1 MVFVQE
7 KRKSGNKS
15 TALEHLPRDGPLEN
29 LRRGGEGQK
38 KIAQGKITEQ
48 KILARQLILKQ
59 YSCYGLKKNSYQEFD
74 NEKKFLPSPLTP

>member
-29 LRRGGEGQK
+29 LKPGGGGGGEGQK

-59 YSCYGLKKNSYQEFD
+59 YSCYGLKK
-74 NEKKFLPSPLTP
+74 KFIPGI